1 MLLGIPWFAWI
12 AIVAIVG
19 GMYTG
24 YKTEKLKVESK
35 LSEKSGELEEIRK
48 ILFHLKNRVE
58 NLEAIASQNPD
69 EFVGDDVG
77 GEIEIKDGYSDPSED
92 NRREVGR
99 IANDLR
105 NKA

>member
-24 YKTEKLKVESK
+24 YKTEKLKVQSK
-35 LSEKSGELEEIRK
+35 LSEKNDELEAVRK
-48 ILFHLKNRVE
+48 IVSSLKSRVE
-58 NLEAIASQNPD
+58 NLEAIAAQAPDDFGKTIGDIEMPHGYENPA
-69 EFVGDDVG
+69 DDYQ
-77 GEIEIKDGYSDPSED
+77 K
-92 NRREVGR
+92 EVSK

-105 NKA
+105 SR